1 MMTAD
6 TSKSPDRLEKIL
18 ELMLKKDKIAIVS
31 HMNPDGDSIGS
42 QMALGNFLESQG
54 KKVMM
59 VNQDEI
65 PSKYRFLD
73 PQKRTKSSFEDFQPE
88 LILVLEC
95 STLNRTGRLKDM
107 LPSQATII
115 NIDHH
120 PDNDLFGSLNYLDP
134 EASATGEIIYNLL
147 KRGNYNFD
155 LNTTLALYTAI
166 VTDTGRFSFPNTTPQ
181 SLLICSE
188 LIKLGADPKFI
199 NSQLCFNHSEGGV
212 RLLGK
217 ILQNLELLGDGRY
230 CSLMIT
236 HRLLKNLGV
245 VPQDTEGFVDYTLF
259 LKGVAVGA
267 LFLENSQKSVRVS
280 LRSQDLVDVGALARF
295 FGGGGHRNASGFTL
309 NEDLEEAKKMVHP
322 KILKALGHAWR
333 KKKTGSQLVKK

>member
-1 MMTAD
+1 MTVDA
-6 TSKSPDRLEKIL
+6 SKYLEGLKKIL

-31 HMNPDGDSIGS
+31 HMNPDGDSVGS

-54 KKVMM
+54 KRVML

-73 PQKRTKSSFEDFQPE
+73 PKKRIKRSFEDFQPD
-88 LILVLEC
+88 LVLVLEC
-95 STLNRTGRLKDM
+95 STLHRTGKLKDM
-107 LPSQATII
+107 IPSQATII

-120 PDNDLFGSLNYLDP
+120 PDNDLFGSINYLDP

-147 KRGNYNFD
+147 KRGNYDFD

-166 VTDTGRFSFPNTTPQ
+166 LTDTGRFSFANTTPQ
-181 SLLICSE
+181 SLMICSQ

-199 NSQLCFNHSEGGV
+199 TSQLYCNHSEGGV

-217 ILQNLELLGDGRY
+217 VLQNLELLGDGGY

-236 HRLLKNLGV
+236 HRLLKDLGV
-245 VPQDTEGFVDYTLF
+245 VPQDTEGFVNYTLF
-259 LKGVAVGA
+259 VKGVVVGA
-267 LFLENSQKSVRVS
+267 LFLENSQKFVRVS
-280 LRSQDLVDVGALARF
+280 LRSQNLVDVGALARF

-333 KKKTGSQLVKK
+333 KKKTGPQLVKK